1 MKKIGWYFSKIKYKI
16 KKDNEI
22 MNDYYRKYGA
32 KIGKGCLICTDIS
45 RNGEELNLIEIG
57 DYVTIS
63 VDVSFITHDYSI
75 RNLSENFINLF
86 GKIKIGKNCFIGE
99 RAILMYG
106 VTLADNIIVASG
118 SVVTKSFRENNIIIG
133 GNPAKKI
140 GNWEDFYNKVWDKS
154 LPSSELKENMIKFP
168 NKLIKR

>member
-1 MKKIGWYFSKIKYKI
+1 
-16 KKDNEI
+16 
-22 MNDYYRKYGA
+22 
-32 KIGKGCLICTDIS
+32 
-45 RNGEELNLIEIG
+45 
-57 DYVTIS
+57 
-63 VDVSFITHDYSI
+63 
-75 RNLSENFINLF
+75 
-86 GKIKIGKNCFIGE
+86 
-99 RAILMYG
+99 MYG